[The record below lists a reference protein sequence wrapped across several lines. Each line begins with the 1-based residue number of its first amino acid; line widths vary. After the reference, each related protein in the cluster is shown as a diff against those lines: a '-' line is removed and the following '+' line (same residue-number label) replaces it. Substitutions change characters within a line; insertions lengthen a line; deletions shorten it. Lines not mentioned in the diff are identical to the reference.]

1 MLLKKNKKWA
11 WQYSC
16 GFVKKKKKKKK
27 KTDDNQ
33 SEKFDWAFSSGQL
46 IKHMKNRRNKKIK
59 LNNLFWR

>member
-1 MLLKKNKKWA
+1 MLLYKKNQKCA
-11 WQYSC
+11 WQYSS
-16 GFVKKKKKKKK
+16 GFVKKKKKKK

-33 SEKFDWAFSSGQL
+33 SEKFDWAFSLGQL